1 MNDGGDCRTAP
12 ATRGLLKMVMFTK
25 NDFLVECMAKK
36 VLISWC
42 TEKKKNKPTAYRI
55 LQKCWTVIV
64 TFRWDSVVTM
74 FSVHVVRSSNLI
86 NVGELL
92 TQFYYQ
98 ANARVSFHVFVWH
111 ETNNIYSNKAVWKKQ
126 AMPNMQYYCINYDVL
141 YTCEN
146 IFVSKSLVIN
156 KNKKLCHH

>member
-1 MNDGGDCRTAP
+1 MNDGVDCRTAP
-12 ATRGLLKMVMFTK
+12 ATPGLLKMVMFTK
-25 NDFLVECMAKK
+25 NYVLVECMAKK

-42 TEKKKNKPTAYRI
+42 TEKKKKNLIVKKWGYRI
-55 LQKCWTVIV
+55 LKTCWTVIV

-98 ANARVSFHVFVWH
+98 ANARVFFHVFVWH
-111 ETNNIYSNKAVWKKQ
+111 KTNNIYSNKAVWKKQ
-126 AMPNMQYYCINYDVL
+126 AMPNMQYYCINYDA
-141 YTCEN
+141 
-146 IFVSKSLVIN
+146 FVCLWKLISLKI
-156 KNKKLCHH
+156 LCN